1 MNNLSSYDAMAWGV
15 SNRPGLFMSLLFP
28 DGRKSVN
35 YNYGQ
40 SFPEESLL
48 HQPARA

>member
-1 MNNLSSYDAMAWGV
+1 MNQSSYDAMAWDV
-15 SNRPGLFMSLLFP
+15 SNRPGLFISRLFT
-28 DGRKSVN
+28 DGRKNVN